1 MGQCSGMSHDGR
13 RCGAAYDRRVAGPS
27 DELTLVW
34 DAFVGLALAFYA
46 SGPGGGA
53 FGAPGWF
60 AALSHERSGELNV
73 CGLTPT
79 ATDASAEELLD
90 AIGPDLPAIV
100 FVSSFSDPAAGAFLE
115 QNGFDA
121 VTVTEPLMRL
131 GLSPRP
137 APTPFRIEPADVATI
152 DIAVALT
159 AEAHHVD
166 QQMVEN
172 TIRHAGLL
180 GTARVWIAW
189 DGADPISV
197 IWIGRRDR
205 WLGVMEMMTPE
216 RHQRRGA
223 GRALMSR
230 ALAEEW
236 SAETESAVLIATPA
250 GRRLYESIGFVA
262 VDEIVTRH
270 RGLEEDVLD
279 AIGQPG

>member
-1 MGQCSGMSHDGR
+1 
-13 RCGAAYDRRVAGPS
+13 
-27 DELTLVW
+27 LTLVW
-34 DAFVGLALAFYA
+34 DGFVGLALPFYT
-46 SGPGGGA
+46 SGPGGEA
-53 FGAPGWF
+53 LGAPEWF

-79 ATDASAEELLD
+79 ATAGSAAALFD

-100 FVSSFSDPAAGAFLE
+100 FVSSLSDPAAGAFLE
-115 QNGFDA
+115 QNGFA
-121 VTVTEPLMRL
+121 VVSVSEPLMRL
-131 GLSPRP
+131 SSCPQP
-137 APTPFRIEPADVATI
+137 AAAPFRMEPADVAEI
-152 DIAVALT
+152 DVAVALT

-166 QQMVEN
+166 RAMVESS
-172 TIRHAGLL
+172 IRHAGLS

-189 DGADPISV
+189 DGVEPVSV
-197 IWIGRRDR
+197 IWISRRDR

-223 GRALMSR
+223 GRALMTR

-236 SAETESAVLIATPA
+236 SGETEAAVLIATPA

-262 VDEIVTRH
+262 VDEILTRH
-270 RGLEEDVLD
+270 RGLEDGVLD